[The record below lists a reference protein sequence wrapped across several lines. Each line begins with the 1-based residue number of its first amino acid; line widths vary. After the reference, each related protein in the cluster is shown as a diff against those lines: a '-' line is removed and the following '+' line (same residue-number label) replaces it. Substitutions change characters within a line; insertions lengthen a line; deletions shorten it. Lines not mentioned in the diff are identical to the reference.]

1 MPPLKLFALVA
12 VFATLVLATPR
23 VSDALQFDL
32 NTYITGTAIPD
43 GPPPA
48 GSATW
53 TQPYVRATFTDTGP
67 GAVRLTMEALGI
79 DGLSHDPPA
88 GRLPCHYF
96 SLTWGLLR
104 GRVPGH
110 RLSLL
115 P

>member
-53 TQPYVRATFTDTGP
+53 TQP
-67 GAVRLTMEALGI
+67 M
-79 DGLSHDPPA
+79 
-88 GRLPCHYF
+88 
-96 SLTWGLLR
+96 
-104 GRVPGH
+104 
-110 RLSLL
+110 
-115 P
+115 

>member
-1 MPPLKLFALVA
+1 MPPLKLFALAAAFA
-12 VFATLVLATPR
+12 VLALATPR
-23 VSDALQFDL
+23 PAAAVSVVFEL

-79 DGLSHDPPA
+79 DGLSHAPPA
-88 GRLPCHYF
+88 GRLP
-96 SLTWGLLR
+96 
-104 GRVPGH
+104 
-110 RLSLL
+110 
-115 P
+115 